1 MALFTIIVLGVS
13 AIVGWLAWLEYRED
27 LVANVA
33 VSKGKSLRQNA
44 EANAC
49 DSQER
54 VVD

>member
-27 LVANVA
+27 LVASVA
-33 VSKGKSLRQNA
+33 LSKGKSLRQNA
-44 EANAC
+44 KADAC

-54 VVD
+54 VAD